1 MLAASILVALFAA
14 SSALAIPAASASNK
28 DRCQA
33 SVGTNAV
40 ADFGPFTLAAL
51 NKTIGVTSNQT
62 GEALQLSP
70 SVANS
75 TGQYRSLA
83 TNATYPYVEFPTFR
97 LVDGGLIGVNN
108 ASTGLGA
115 EADNVR
121 ESYPFSFEVLHTA
134 LNPDPVF
141 CAVVGTS
148 PAGSNPTVLAVH
160 GDTEH
165 FSLCRSHAVNVD
177 AGTDVPLDVVVYR
190 PRANNHGLYN
200 FRSCYSVYVQLVP
213 TNTTAA

>member
-1 MLAASILVALFAA
+1 MLATSILVALCAA
-14 SSALAIPAASASNK
+14 SSALAIPAASSSNQ

-33 SVGTNAV
+33 SIGDNAV

-51 NKTIGVTSNQT
+51 NKTLGVTSNQT

-70 SVANS
+70 SVVNS

-115 EADNVR
+115 EADDVR

-134 LNPDPVF
+134 LDPEPVF
-141 CAVVGTS
+141 CAVVCVPTS
-148 PAGSNPTVLAVH
+148 PNL
-160 GDTEH
+160 
-165 FSLCRSHAVNVD
+165 LKQR
-177 AGTDVPLDVVVYR
+177 
-190 PRANNHGLYN
+190 
-200 FRSCYSVYVQLVP
+200 
-213 TNTTAA
+213 

>member
-1 MLAASILVALFAA
+1 MLATAILVAFCAA
-14 SSALAIPAASASNK
+14 SSAFAIPAASASNQ

-33 SVGTNAV
+33 SIGDNAV

-51 NKTIGVTSNQT
+51 NKTLGVTSSQT

-70 SVANS
+70 SVVNS

-115 EADNVR
+115 QADDVR

-134 LNPDPVF
+134 LDPEPVF

-165 FSLCRSHAVNVD
+165 FSLCSAHAVNED
-177 AGTDVPLDVVVYR
+177 AGTDVPLDVVVYH
-190 PRANNHGLYN
+190 PRANNHDLYN
-200 FRSCYSVYVQLVP
+200 FRSCYSIYLQLVP
-213 TNTTAA
+213 TNATAA